1 MDYMTMNFNRNG
13 GDRSL
18 NYSTTEQ
25 VVGTWIDGKPVYQ
38 KTFHIEPTF
47 TEQSRAYTIQT
58 ELSNVEKVVAYDE
71 VGMINQAI
79 RSLPMFNNSG
89 QLLLKSQYRSQADE
103 IEVYCASA
111 TVASEVYPYVDITM
125 RYTKTTDQIAN
136 IL

>member
-1 MDYMTMNFNRNG
+1 MGNQ
-13 GDRSL
+13 S
-18 NYSTTEQ
+18 
-25 VVGTWIDGKPVYQ
+25 IK